1 MTYASLFTLTGL
13 SVVVCHQYRSVFIYS
28 FAVVTGYEVV
38 GGGRVG
44 RVVLG
49 SVVVRKVVVVMA
61 DVVDVYLI
69 VDVVGCE
76 VVTSE
81 LFAGLVTS
89 L

>member
-38 GGGRVG
+38 GGRVG